1 MGKPPFLD
9 LKKQNYFPELLL
21 RRIFDGKVWL
31 NAYGVSRELLG
42 SAQFRRFPQVEPAS
56 RGS

>member
-1 MGKPPFLD
+1 MGKPPFLY
-9 LKKQNYFPELLL
+9 LKTRNYFPELQL

-42 SAQFRRFPQVEPAS
+42 SAQFGQFPLVEPAS
-56 RGS
+56 RGD